1 MREASIVEFLLESGQ
16 SAVAGHLPGPG
27 CGGVTSGMSD
37 ETEPRYLEPASG
49 ARLTEFARACRS
61 AARAVSLY
69 PPAHPAIGAAL
80 GRLVETA
87 RRATAEGALHLQVRS
102 DAILVDGAVVQRP
115 DPVIADLAS
124 LLHRHLI
131 GGLVLQSGAD
141 EGSWRALLQLLAREP
156 ERTRA
161 DGGIAHLWAT
171 AGGPSLE
178 ILEIDYADVLR
189 ERATGQA
196 LLDEVVDAC
205 VRGQPLA
212 QWSTEARDA
221 LVLPLEAERGTDLLS
236 RFQARLAGQ
245 SAETKAAA
253 FINLLKRVAE
263 QVTERQPQQFDA
275 VFRQIARQS
284 VELGADTL
292 AGVLRERRSPTAVA
306 AGVNVVEALIE
317 RIDDEAIADLVSRT
331 VIAERSPTARLAEA
345 FQALVPEID
354 RQRQILALA
363 GEKVARSPLADEDSF
378 AGLWSR
384 VENMMTSYTDAKW
397 VSDDYAR
404 ELSAVRSAAIDIDRV
419 SDDPPERI
427 AAWLATVNDSALR
440 GLDLQLLMDL
450 LRVEAT
456 PARWRDVVET
466 VVEHIDDLAR
476 VELHD
481 QAHQLADVV
490 VEEATRPGDSP
501 RKRFAIQ
508 ALERIGQGPLVQ
520 QVAGRLRVADDEAVK
535 RIARLC
541 HAIGPSIIPA
551 LAEILS
557 VEQHARTRTRL
568 REILAGFGPSGRAAI
583 QQLLDAPNWEVRRT
597 AAFLLHELGGTES
610 LASLEPLL
618 RDAEPLVQR
627 EAIQAVVLDG
637 SDGAFEMLLHV
648 LSSSTSRVR
657 STLVHELSTYRDER
671 AAPLFCYLV
680 KHLDR
685 RALRTAYQV
694 ALDSL
699 GAFGGPDAV
708 EALEFALFQGEWW
721 APLRSAA
728 LKARAAAALRR
739 IGSAGAV
746 DALRRASG
754 HGPRSTRRAASVALA
769 QLTGE

>member
-1 MREASIVEFLLESGQ
+1 
-16 SAVAGHLPGPG
+16 
-27 CGGVTSGMSD
+27 MSD
-37 ETEPRYLEPASG
+37 ETEPRHLEPAHG

-69 PPAHPAIGAAL
+69 PPRHPAIGVSL
-80 GRLVETA
+80 QRLVEA
-87 RRATAEGALHLQVRS
+87 AGRATTDGALRLQIRS
-102 DAILVDGAVVQRP
+102 DAILVEGAAVPRP
-115 DPVIADLAS
+115 DPVIADLAG
-124 LLHRHLI
+124 LLHRHLV

-141 EGSWRALLQLLAREP
+141 ADSWRALLQLLAREP

-161 DGGIAHLWAT
+161 DGGIAHLWST
-171 AGGPSLE
+171 IGGPSLE

-189 ERATGQA
+189 DRASGQA

-263 QVTERQPQQFDA
+263 QVTERQPRQFDA
-275 VFRQIARQS
+275 VFRQIASQS
-284 VELGADTL
+284 VALGADTL
-292 AGVLRERRSPTAVA
+292 AGVLRERRSPTVMA
-306 AGVNVVEALIE
+306 AGVNVVEALVE

-345 FQALVPEID
+345 FQALVPEIE

-363 GEKVARSPLADEDSF
+363 GEKVTRSPLADEDSF

-384 VENMMTSYTDAKW
+384 VENMLTSYTDAKW
-397 VSDDYAR
+397 VSADYSR
-404 ELSAVRSAAIDIDRV
+404 ELSAVRSTAVDVDRV

-427 AAWLATVNDSALR
+427 AAWLTTVNDGALR
-440 GLDLQLLMDL
+440 SLDQQLLLDL
-450 LRVEAT
+450 LRVEVT
-456 PARWRDVVET
+456 PARWRDVAET
-466 VVEHIDDLAR
+466 VVEHIEDLAR

-481 QAHQLADVV
+481 QAYQLADAIVA
-490 VEEATRPGDSP
+490 EATRPDDPPHKG
-501 RKRFAIQ
+501 FAMQ
-508 ALERIGQGPLVQ
+508 ALERLGQGALVR
-520 QVAGRLRVADDEAVK
+520 QVAGRLRGADEDAVK
-535 RIARLC
+535 RVAQLC
-541 HAIGPSIIPA
+541 HAIGPSIIPT

-557 VEQHARTRTRL
+557 VEQHVRARGRL
-568 REILAGFGPSGRAAI
+568 REILAGFGPGGRTAI

-597 AAFLLHELGGTES
+597 AAFLLRELGGTES

-618 RDAEPLVQR
+618 QDAEPLVQR
-627 EAIQAVVLDG
+627 EAIQAVVLNG
-637 SDGAFEMLLHV
+637 SDGAFEMLVHV
-648 LSSSTSRVR
+648 LSSSTGRVR
-657 STLVHELSTYRDER
+657 STLVHELSTCRDER

-685 RALRTAYQV
+685 RAMRTAYQA

-721 APLRSAA
+721 APLRTGA
-728 LKARAAAALRR
+728 LKTRAATALRR
-739 IGSAGAV
+739 VGSPEAV
-746 DALRRASG
+746 EVLRRASG
-754 HGPRSTRRAASVALA
+754 HGPRSTRRAASAALA